1 MWLLKKLLFPVS
13 LLYAFVVYV
22 RNFLYDTGIFKSLS
36 YNTPIICVGNLSVGG
51 TGKTPMVELLI
62 LLLQNRYKIAVLS
75 RGYKRESSGFVLAT
89 TESTVGQ
96 LGDEPFQIH
105 SKFPKISVAV
115 DADRRNGISI
125 LERDCRPDVIL
136 LDDAFQHR
144 RVNPGFSIL
153 LTAYG
158 KLYSDDWHL
167 PTGTLRDSRR
177 EARRADLIVVTK
189 CPPHLTEDER
199 ARIKSSLNPKKD
211 QSVLFSCLSYTQE
224 VKGSVP
230 NRRLDDFKG
239 KKITLVTG
247 IADPGPLVS
256 FLTERGISFEHLSFK
271 DHHSFTANEV
281 SMLNDKEN
289 ILTTEKDYM
298 RLKDR
303 VENCC
308 YISVSHNFLDNDG
321 VLFEERLFDFMKR
334 YSCS

>member
-13 LLYAFVVYV
+13 LLYALVVYV
-22 RNFLYDTGIFKSLS
+22 RNFLYDMGIFKSVS
-36 YNTPIICVGNLSVGG
+36 YKTPIICVGNLSMGG
-51 TGKTPMVELLI
+51 TGKTPMTELLI
-62 LLLQNRYKIAVLS
+62 LLLQNRYEIAILS

-105 SKFPKISVAV
+105 SKFSKINVAV

-144 RVNPGFSIL
+144 RVKPGFSIL

-158 KLYSDDWHL
+158 KLYSDDWYL

-189 CPPHLTEDER
+189 CPPHLTEAER
-199 ARIKSSLNPKKD
+199 ARIKNSLNPKKN
-211 QSVLFSCLSYTQE
+211 QSVLFSCLSYTHE
-224 VKGSVP
+224 VKGSVL

-247 IADPGPLVS
+247 IADPEPLIS
-256 FLTERGISFEHLSFK
+256 FLTERGIFFEHLTFS

-281 SMLNDKEN
+281 SMLNGKEN

-298 RLKDR
+298 RLKNR
-303 VENCC
+303 VENCY
-308 YISVSHNFLDNDG
+308 YIPVSHKFLSNDDALLEES
-321 VLFEERLFDFMKR
+321 LFAFMKR
-334 YSCS
+334 HS

>member
-13 LLYAFVVYV
+13 LLYALVVYV
-22 RNFLYDTGIFKSLS
+22 RNYLYDKGFFKSVS
-36 YNTPIICVGNLSVGG
+36 YNTPILCVGNLSVGG
-51 TGKTPMVELLI
+51 TGKTPMIELLI

-75 RGYKRESSGFVLAT
+75 RGYKRGSSGFVLAT
-89 TESTVGQ
+89 AESTFEQ

-105 SKFPKISVAV
+105 SKFSEISVAV

-125 LERDCRPDVIL
+125 LEKDYRPDVIL

-144 RVNPGFSIL
+144 KVKPGFSIL
-153 LTAYG
+153 LTVYG
-158 KLYSDDWHL
+158 KLYSDDWYL

-177 EARRADLIVVTK
+177 EARRADLIIVTK
-189 CPPHLTEDER
+189 CPPHLTEAER
-199 ARIKSSLNPKKD
+199 AHIKNSLNPKKN
-211 QSVLFSCLSYTQE
+211 QSVLFSCLSYAQE
-224 VKGSVP
+224 VKGSMP

-247 IADPGPLVS
+247 IADPDPLIS
-256 FLTERGISFEHLSFK
+256 FLTESGISFVHLPFK

-298 RLKDR
+298 RLKNR
-303 VENCC
+303 VENCY
-308 YISVSHNFLDNDG
+308 YISVYHKFLGDDG
-321 VLFEERLFDFMKR
+321 ALFEEGLFAFMKR
-334 YSCS
+334 HS